1 MNVKLKVTENS
12 DKFRKSAIHFQKF
25 NTYTFAPPGTSEY
38 LKFWTAEADYCM
50 NGYTSED
57 GDHIP
62 GYFYFYLNYFPI
74 NLVKEVEVKD
84 SKGNISKRVLKDR
97 DFPRFYDYD
106 RFFFEAVEEAEKQGK
121 HLSVIKAR
129 RKGYSYKVGS
139 MLIRNYYMYRES
151 KGFALAAEAEFLVK
165 DGILT
170 KAWDGMDFIDQHT
183 AWYKKRQ
190 RMDQKMHK
198 RASFLMKD
206 RSGVQLELGYKS
218 EIMGVTLKNDPQK
231 ARGKAGK
238 LIIFEEAGKF
248 PNLLQAWQIAR
259 PSVEQGSFVFGT
271 MIAFG
276 TGGCVCAGTKVWDK
290 HGYLYNIEDYQN
302 EVYSDDP
309 DLPMPDG
316 IIGFDGEK
324 ASKENISYWQ
334 PYAEKECLR
343 ITTNTG
349 RSLEC
354 SVDHPIYTA
363 EQGKDR
369 RIKKFDYVAAEDIK
383 LRSSIGVIDEFPF
396 ESTRELEHARTIGW
410 VIGDGT
416 YGYDQSV
423 RLSNCEKEI
432 NSYVEANYPH
442 TVQLERAT
450 KNGRIYK
457 EILIKGFT
465 AVLRSHGIFGQ
476 TRLNKTLPEGIHGY
490 SKESIVEFLGGLF
503 DTDGYVN
510 LRYNKKRGT
519 PIAEISISQASVTI
533 LEEIRL
539 LLQRLGIHGRI
550 RKRMPRKSNLKDRNP
565 WYEYTIADARSLLNF
580 AKNIKLFPKEKQ
592 ARLDRIVE
600 EYSNI
605 VPHIVHKGIRVERVT
620 SIEKIGIKRIYNL
633 TADTTHTYLANGII
647 THNTEGADF
656 ESLKELF
663 ERPAAYNCL
672 EFENIWDENVTDS
685 KCGFFI
691 PQYANLE
698 GHYHNPG
705 DPDDGKP
712 FMDEYGNTNVALAK
726 RYILEQRQKV
736 IENASDKRAIDRHIA
751 EQPITPAEATLNIS
765 TNIFP
770 KAELQRHL
778 AYIRNNEK
786 IRDFKHVGE
795 LYFDSNGKVKWEQ
808 TPKEKQKDIVK
819 YKLDRHDD
827 PTGQIV
833 IWEHPMDDPPF
844 GMYIAGI
851 DPYDHDKSGTNSLGS
866 IFIYKR
872 FQTFE
877 ENYET
882 IVAEYTGRPDTA
894 NDYYENIRKLL
905 IYYNATALYENEK
918 KGLFFYFEKN
928 HCTYLLADQPGDLL
942 RDIVKDTSVD
952 RKKGIHMNTPI
963 KDWGEGAIRDWLIEE
978 YSPGKKNLTKI
989 YSEALL
995 EELISYNDTGNFDRV
1010 MSFMMVMLYR
1020 QQLHHVHVKKKKDLA
1035 RKNLL
1040 FPEPIFVGEIMQK
1053 RVFN

>member
-1 MNVKLKVTENS
+1 MARVSAYSSYNMNVKLKRTENS

-38 LKFWTAEADYCM
+38 LKFWTDEADYCM
-50 NGYTSED
+50 NGYTAED
-57 GDHIP
+57 GDRIP

-74 NLVKEVEVKD
+74 NLVKEIEVKD

-276 TGGCVCAGTKVWDK
+276 TGG
-290 HGYLYNIEDYQN
+290 
-302 EVYSDDP
+302 
-309 DLPMPDG
+309 
-316 IIGFDGEK
+316 
-324 ASKENISYWQ
+324 
-334 PYAEKECLR
+334 
-343 ITTNTG
+343 
-349 RSLEC
+349 
-354 SVDHPIYTA
+354 
-363 EQGKDR
+363 
-369 RIKKFDYVAAEDIK
+369 
-383 LRSSIGVIDEFPF
+383 
-396 ESTRELEHARTIGW
+396 
-410 VIGDGT
+410 
-416 YGYDQSV
+416 
-423 RLSNCEKEI
+423 
-432 NSYVEANYPH
+432 
-442 TVQLERAT
+442 
-450 KNGRIYK
+450 
-457 EILIKGFT
+457 
-465 AVLRSHGIFGQ
+465 
-476 TRLNKTLPEGIHGY
+476 
-490 SKESIVEFLGGLF
+490 
-503 DTDGYVN
+503 
-510 LRYNKKRGT
+510 
-519 PIAEISISQASVTI
+519 
-533 LEEIRL
+533 
-539 LLQRLGIHGRI
+539 
-550 RKRMPRKSNLKDRNP
+550 
-565 WYEYTIADARSLLNF
+565 
-580 AKNIKLFPKEKQ
+580 
-592 ARLDRIVE
+592 
-600 EYSNI
+600 
-605 VPHIVHKGIRVERVT
+605 
-620 SIEKIGIKRIYNL
+620 
-633 TADTTHTYLANGII
+633 
-647 THNTEGADF
+647 TEGADF

-712 FMDEYGNTNVALAK
+712 FMDEFGNTDVRLAK
-726 RYILEQRQKV
+726 RFILEQRQKV

-751 EQPITPAEATLNIS
+751 EQPCFPGDTFISTDKGIHRIDEHPDAWITGNKLTYEVTTSDGVKFRATSNHELYDGKNYRPLSDYKIGDKIKYSSTIFSEEYQYVDIKGAIPSLNTQLKIDEDWATFLGLYMGDGSYYARAGDLQIVFDVRDVESYNWFENFARTNLGNPIIKDHRPKQNMVTVNVYNKAAQKVYDQLGMLKQMTDGSHKRKVCVPDYILKSPKSVVAAFLKGLFDADGYSTSSGTSIGLGLKHAEVLEKVQFLLRGFDIHSKLSQKHRINSNGYTYAENKLGIRSIDVEKYVSEIGFLSKRKTDNIKPRKDRLSNRDYTFGTILSIEEYSVEQVWDVTTKDHTLSANGIWAHNCTPAEAVLNIS

-833 IWEHPMDDPPF
+833 IWEHPMDDPPY

-1010 MSFMMVMLYR
+1010 MSFMMIMLYR